1 MKEKTSK
8 ITDLL
13 AFVVFTVF
21 AVCVLLVLLT
31 GAKVYRTLV
40 ARGSEDYEVR
50 TAAQYVSTRVRQ
62 AETVTVEDF
71 GGCSA
76 LVALE
81 EIGGETYLTRV
92 YCHDGYIRELFCAE
106 NAALSPEDGEKIM
119 EAERLSFSLE
129 GGVLTAWID
138 SRELNL
144 YLRSGKEVSP

>member
-13 AFVVFTVF
+13 ALVVFTVF

-31 GAKVYRTLV
+31 GAKVYRRLV
-40 ARGSEDYEVR
+40 YSGSESYEAR
-50 TAAQYVSTRVRQ
+50 TAVQYVATRVRQ

-71 GGCSA
+71 GGYAA
-76 LVALE
+76 LVTSE

-119 EAERLSFSLE
+119 EAENLSFSLE
-129 GGVLTAWID
+129 SGILTARIG
-138 SRELNL
+138 SREMKL
-144 YLRSGKEVSP
+144 YLRSGKEVGP